1 MKNND
6 EILIASS
13 NEGKIREF
21 KNLFKEHK
29 IFSLTDLKINDAI
42 EDGHSFFEN
51 ALIKAKHGAKK
62 SEIFTIADDSG
73 LVVPNLNYEPGIYSA
88 RYAGENSTDKQN
100 REKIIRKLVQKNISE
115 LDAYYVCVL
124 VGLRHYSDP
133 MPIITQGKIYGKVS
147 IKSSGDG
154 GFGYDKI
161 FYPKG
166 YSYSMASMNQET
178 KNNVSHRAV
187 ATKKFMDIFNSTMI

>member
-1 MKNND
+1 MKNNN

-13 NEGKIREF
+13 NEGKIKEF
-21 KNLFKEHK
+21 KNLFEEYK

-51 ALIKAKHGAKK
+51 ALTKAKHGAKR

-73 LVVPNLNYEPGIYSA
+73 LVVPDLNYEPGIYSA

-100 REKIIRKLVQKNISE
+100 REKIIKKLNQKNISE
-115 LDAYYVCVL
+115 LEAYYVCVL
-124 VGLRHYSDP
+124 VGLRNYSDP
-133 MPIITQGKIYGKVS
+133 MPIIAHGKIYGMVS
-147 IKSSGDG
+147 IKSSGDA

-161 FYPKG
+161 FYPRG
-166 YSYSMASMNQET
+166 YSYSMASMDPET
-178 KNNVSHRAV
+178 KNNISHRAI
-187 ATKKFMDIFNSTMI
+187 ATKRFMDIFNTTVI

>member
-1 MKNND
+1 MKNNN

-13 NEGKIREF
+13 NKGKIKEF
-21 KNLFKEHK
+21 KSLFEEYK
-29 IFSLTDLKINDAI
+29 IFSLIDLKINDVI

-62 SEIFTIADDSG
+62 SEMFTIADDSG
-73 LVVPNLNYEPGIYSA
+73 LVVPDLNYEPGIYSA
-88 RYAGENSTDKQN
+88 RYAGENSTDEQN
-100 REKIIRKLVQKNISE
+100 IEKIIKKLEQKNILE
-115 LDAYYVCVL
+115 LNAYYVCVL
-124 VGLRHYSDP
+124 VGLRNYNDP
-133 MPIITQGKIYGKVS
+133 MPLITHGKIHGKVS

-178 KNNVSHRAV
+178 KNSVSHRAI
-187 ATKKFMDIFNSTMI
+187 ATKSFMDIFNTTVI